1 MYIDVSFP
9 RPSSSPRLG
18 ILVHWLPIDSVLL
31 TEPSHYS
38 KTNNNST
45 LRRARRGLLEQ
56 VNWQYVRCSLEEPT
70 RPTDPD
76 RPTLTLAPYCQGPD
90 NDSAMRLLSRPD

>member
-31 TEPSHYS
+31 TKPLQRA
-38 KTNNNST
+38 
-45 LRRARRGLLEQ
+45 LRRPNKGRKYNSNTLKNGNNRTKRLALLGG
-56 VNWQYVRCSLEEPT
+56 CF
-70 RPTDPD
+70 
-76 RPTLTLAPYCQGPD
+76 
-90 NDSAMRLLSRPD
+90 SR